1 MAGEVKALTGL
12 RGLAVLF
19 VLFSH
24 VNKAGFMLFDGFDF
38 SGSGRYGVF
47 IFFVL
52 SAYLLTRQFTEQA
65 RELNFL
71 PHLISYLAKRL
82 LRIYPLFILTLMVYY
97 FFHRFGHTIWV
108 FNAQDIVQ
116 NLLLLDGIGV
126 FWAITVEFQYYFLIP
141 LVSLLMLKY
150 YDKIMMISF
159 CSLAFLMLYGINF
172 EAEFKSNLMPFL
184 AIFYMGSFLAYLQGH
199 FEKLKPL
206 LNSDICEKYLGRLG
220 LIILFLFIILVPK
233 FYGFLVSRD
242 ISIGYF
248 HHQFMLFGVLS
259 SLLIFTSIN
268 TSGLLNKLLSSRL
281 LCFIGK
287 ISFSMYLGHYIV
299 IAAFFKYSHLLAS
312 SVSFM
317 LIMLVTILL
326 SYISFKVVEEPL
338 YGLRQQIKVI

>member
-1 MAGEVKALTGL
+1 MVGEVKALTGL

-24 VNKAGFMLFDGFDF
+24 INKAGFILFDGFNF
-38 SGSGRYGVF
+38 SGAGRYGVF

-52 SAYLLTRQFTEQA
+52 SAYLLTRQFIEQA

-71 PHLISYLAKRL
+71 PHLIFYFAKRF

-97 FFHRFGHTIWV
+97 FFHRLGHTIWA

-150 YDKIMMISF
+150 HDKTIIITF
-159 CSLAFLMLYGINF
+159 CSLAFLTLYGRNV
-172 EAEFKSNLMPFL
+172 EAEFKSDLGPFL
-184 AIFYMGSFLAYLQGH
+184 AIFYMGSFLAYLQGK
-199 FEKLKPL
+199 FEELKPL
-206 LNSDICEKYLGRLG
+206 LNPDSCEKYLGGFG
-220 LIILFLFIILVPK
+220 LIILSLFILLVPE
-233 FYGFLVSRD
+233 FYGFLVGRD

-268 TSGLLNKLLSSRL
+268 TCGLLNKFLSSRL
-281 LCFIGK
+281 LCFVGK
-287 ISFSMYLGHYIV
+287 ISFSIYLGHYIV
-299 IAAFFKYSHLLAS
+299 IAAFSKYSHLLAS
-312 SVSFM
+312 NVSFI
-317 LIMLVTILL
+317 LIMVVTILL
-326 SYISFKVVEEPL
+326 SYISFRVVEEPL
-338 YGLRQQIKVI
+338 YELRHKIKVI

>member
-1 MAGEVKALTGL
+1 MGGL
-12 RGLAVLF
+12 
-19 VLFSH
+19 H
-24 VNKAGFMLFDGFDF
+24 
-38 SGSGRYGVF
+38 
-47 IFFVL
+47 
-52 SAYLLTRQFTEQA
+52 
-65 RELNFL
+65 
-71 PHLISYLAKRL
+71 
-82 LRIYPLFILTLMVYY
+82 IYPLFIMTLMVYY
-97 FFHRFGHTIWV
+97 LFHRYGHTIWV
-108 FNAQDIVQ
+108 FNVQDIVK
-116 NLLLLDGIGV
+116 NLLLLDGVGV

-150 YDKIMMISF
+150 HDKKIMISF
-159 CSLAFLMLYGINF
+159 FSLAFLVLYAINV

-206 LNSDICEKYLGRLG
+206 LNSDNYEKYLGGLG
-220 LIILFLFIILVPK
+220 LIILFFFIILVPK
-233 FYGFLVSRD
+233 FYGFLMGRD

-259 SLLIFTSIN
+259 SLLIFIAIN
-268 TSGLLNKLLSSRL
+268 TSGLLNKFLSSRL

-299 IAAFFKYSHLLAS
+299 IAAFSKYSHLLAS
-312 SVSFM
+312 NVSFL

-338 YGLRQQIKVI
+338 YGLRHRIKVI